1 MAYFKECPYCGAYL
15 DHGEECECIEK
26 RKQVIKRQ
34 AEATRLVDREG
45 MWEQLELA
53 I

>member
-1 MAYFKECPYCGAYL
+1 MAYFNVCPECGDNL
-15 DHGEECECIEK
+15 DPGEECECVKK

-34 AEATRLVDREG
+34 AEAIRLVEQGDA
-45 MWEQLELA
+45 WEQLELA